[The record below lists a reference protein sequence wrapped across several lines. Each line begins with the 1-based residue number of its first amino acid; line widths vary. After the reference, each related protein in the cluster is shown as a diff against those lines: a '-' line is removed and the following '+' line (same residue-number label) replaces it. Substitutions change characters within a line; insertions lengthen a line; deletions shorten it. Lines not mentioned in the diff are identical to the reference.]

1 MADNLFRR
9 EASPEDQHSGLGE
22 TLLAG
27 RPSRWLWLCLI
38 LLLTTAMGLF
48 LVLGQYTRRETV
60 TGQLVPAS
68 GLINITALSP
78 GTVAR
83 LHVEDGQSIQADE
96 VLMEISSDQ
105 DTVRLGA
112 TRASI
117 DEQLAEKEGRYRA
130 DLVSQD
136 SVARHQR
143 EALVARES
151 LIRRQLDQVGEQ
163 VALQAEEVEGSQA
176 LLERIEPLGK
186 GGYIS
191 AFEIQRQQAVVRA
204 ARSRKA
210 ELQRQGLELQQQ
222 LAAAQESLAKLPL
235 EDATRRNEIVRE
247 LADVAQS
254 QAQNDLQRGTLFRAR
269 QGGVVAA
276 LLVKTGQMVSAG
288 QPMIT
293 ILPGDAKLQA
303 QLLIPSRAIGF
314 IAPGNRV
321 ILRYEAFP
329 YQKFGQQYGRVS
341 IVSRSALTPAE
352 HSALTGRLPP
362 ADQGPLYRVDVELD
376 RQYVS
381 AYGIKESIRPGM
393 ALQADVLIERRRLIE
408 WLFEPL
414 FGIQRRVFEENSNG

>member
-1 MADNLFRR
+1 MADKLFRR

-22 TLLAG
+22 ILLPG
-27 RPSRWLWLCLI
+27 PPSRWLWLCLI

-48 LVLGQYTRRETV
+48 LVLGQYTRREMV

-68 GLINITALSP
+68 GLISIAALSA
-78 GTVAR
+78 GTVTR
-83 LHVEDGQSIQADE
+83 LHVEDGQSIQAGE
-96 VLMEISSDQ
+96 VLMEISSEQ

-117 DEQLAEKEGRYRA
+117 DEKLTEKEGRYRA
-130 DLVSQD
+130 DLMSQD
-136 SVARHQR
+136 SVVRHQR

-151 LIRRQLDQVGEQ
+151 LIQRQMDQVGEQ
-163 VALQAEEVEGSQA
+163 IALQGEEVEGSQA
-176 LLERIEPLGK
+176 LLARIEPLEE
-186 GGYIS
+186 GGYVS

-210 ELQRQGLELQQQ
+210 ELQRQGLELHQQ
-222 LAAAQESLAKLPL
+222 LAATKESLAKLPL

-254 QAQNDLQRGTLFRAR
+254 QAQNDLQRGTLLRAG
-269 QGGVVAA
+269 QSGVVAA
-276 LLVKTGQMVSAG
+276 LFVKAGQMVSAG
-288 QPMIT
+288 QPMVT

-352 HSALTGRLPP
+352 QSALTGRLPP

-376 RQYVS
+376 RQYVP
-381 AYGIKESIRPGM
+381 AYGARESIRPGM
-393 ALQADVLIERRRLIE
+393 TLQADVLIERRRLIE

-414 FGIQRRVFEENSNG
+414 FGIQRLVHEENPNG

>member
-1 MADNLFRR
+1 
-9 EASPEDQHSGLGE
+9 
-22 TLLAG
+22 
-27 RPSRWLWLCLI
+27 
-38 LLLTTAMGLF
+38 MGLF

-112 TRASI
+112 TRAST

>member
-27 RPSRWLWLCLI
+27 PPSRWLWLCLI

-247 LADVAQS
+247 LANVAQS

>member
-27 RPSRWLWLCLI
+27 PPSRWLWLCLI

-381 AYGIKESIRPGM
+381 AYAIKESIRPGM

>member
-27 RPSRWLWLCLI
+27 PPSRWLWLCLI

-210 ELQRQGLELQQQ
+210 ELQRQALELQQQ

>member
-1 MADNLFRR
+1 
-9 EASPEDQHSGLGE
+9 
-22 TLLAG
+22 
-27 RPSRWLWLCLI
+27 
-38 LLLTTAMGLF
+38 
-48 LVLGQYTRRETV
+48 
-60 TGQLVPAS
+60 
-68 GLINITALSP
+68 
-78 GTVAR
+78 
-83 LHVEDGQSIQADE
+83 
-96 VLMEISSDQ
+96 MEISSEQ

-117 DEQLAEKEGRYRA
+117 DEKLTEKEGRYRA
-130 DLVSQD
+130 DLMSQD
-136 SVARHQR
+136 SVVRHQR

-151 LIRRQLDQVGEQ
+151 LIQRQMDQVGEQ
-163 VALQAEEVEGSQA
+163 IALQGEEVEGSQA
-176 LLERIEPLGK
+176 LLARIEPLEE
-186 GGYIS
+186 GGYVS

-210 ELQRQGLELQQQ
+210 ELQRQGLELHQQ
-222 LAAAQESLAKLPL
+222 LAATKESLAKLPL

-254 QAQNDLQRGTLFRAR
+254 QAQNDLQRGTLLRAG
-269 QGGVVAA
+269 QSGVVAA
-276 LLVKTGQMVSAG
+276 LFVKAGQMVSAG
-288 QPMIT
+288 QPMVT

-352 HSALTGRLPP
+352 QSALTGRLPP

-376 RQYVS
+376 RQYVP
-381 AYGIKESIRPGM
+381 AYGARESIRPGM
-393 ALQADVLIERRRLIE
+393 TLQADVLIERRRLIE

-414 FGIQRRVFEENSNG
+414 FGIQRLVHEENPNG

>member
-22 TLLAG
+22 ILLAG
-27 RPSRWLWLCLI
+27 PPSRWLWLCLI
-38 LLLTTAMGLF
+38 ALLTTAMCLF
-48 LVLGQYTRRETV
+48 LVLGQYTHREMV
-60 TGQLVPAS
+60 TGELVPAS
-68 GLINITALSP
+68 GLIHITALSA

-83 LHVEDGQSIQADE
+83 LHVEDGQSVQAGE
-96 VLMEISSDQ
+96 VLMEISSEQ

-130 DLVSQD
+130 DLLSQD
-136 SVARHQR
+136 SVVRHQR

-163 VALQAEEVEGSQA
+163 VALQGEEVEGSQA
-176 LLERIEPLGK
+176 LLERIEPLGE

-191 AFEIQRQQAVVRA
+191 VFEIQRQQAAVRA

-222 LAAAQESLAKLPL
+222 LAAVQESLAKIPL
-235 EDATRRNEIVRE
+235 EDATRRNEIARE

-254 QAQNDLQRGTLFRAR
+254 QAQNDLQRGTLLRAGR
-269 QGGVVAA
+269 DGVVSA
-276 LLVKTGQMVSAG
+276 LLVKAGQMVSAG
-288 QPMIT
+288 QPVMT
-293 ILPGDAKLQA
+293 ILPGDATLQA
-303 QLLIPSRAIGF
+303 QLLVPSRAIGF

-352 HSALTGRLPP
+352 QSALTGRLPP
-362 ADQGPLYRVDVELD
+362 ADQGPLYRADVELD
-376 RQYVS
+376 RQYVP
-381 AYGIKESIRPGM
+381 AYGIRESIRPGM

-414 FGIQRRVFEENSNG
+414 FGIQSRVLEENPNG

>member
-27 RPSRWLWLCLI
+27 PPSRWLWLCLI

-414 FGIQRRVFEENSNG
+414 FGTQRRVFEENSNG

>member
-27 RPSRWLWLCLI
+27 PPSRWLWLCLI

-105 DTVRLGA
+105 GTVRLGA

>member
-1 MADNLFRR
+1 VADNLFRR

-27 RPSRWLWLCLI
+27 PPSRWLWLCLI

-60 TGQLVPAS
+60 PGQLVPAS

>member
-27 RPSRWLWLCLI
+27 PPSRWLWLCLI

-83 LHVEDGQSIQADE
+83 LHVEDGQSIQPDE

>member
-1 MADNLFRR
+1 
-9 EASPEDQHSGLGE
+9 
-22 TLLAG
+22 
-27 RPSRWLWLCLI
+27 
-38 LLLTTAMGLF
+38 MGLF

-393 ALQADVLIERRRLIE
+393 VLQADVLIERRRLIE

>member
-27 RPSRWLWLCLI
+27 PPSRWLWLCLI

-235 EDATRRNEIVRE
+235 KDATRRNEIVRE

>member
-1 MADNLFRR
+1 
-9 EASPEDQHSGLGE
+9 
-22 TLLAG
+22 
-27 RPSRWLWLCLI
+27 
-38 LLLTTAMGLF
+38 MGLF

-136 SVARHQR
+136 SVTRHQR

>member
-27 RPSRWLWLCLI
+27 PPSRWLWLCLI

-112 TRASI
+112 TRAST

>member
-27 RPSRWLWLCLI
+27 PPSRWLWLCLI

>member
-1 MADNLFRR
+1 
-9 EASPEDQHSGLGE
+9 
-22 TLLAG
+22 
-27 RPSRWLWLCLI
+27 
-38 LLLTTAMGLF
+38 MGLF

-83 LHVEDGQSIQADE
+83 LHVEDGQSIQPDE

>member
-27 RPSRWLWLCLI
+27 PPSRWLWLCLI

-186 GGYIS
+186 QNCSGRGS
-191 AFEIQRQQAVVRA
+191 N
-204 ARSRKA
+204 SSN
-210 ELQRQGLELQQQ
+210 
-222 LAAAQESLAKLPL
+222 SL
-235 EDATRRNEIVRE
+235 
-247 LADVAQS
+247 
-254 QAQNDLQRGTLFRAR
+254 
-269 QGGVVAA
+269 
-276 LLVKTGQMVSAG
+276 
-288 QPMIT
+288 
-293 ILPGDAKLQA
+293 
-303 QLLIPSRAIGF
+303 
-314 IAPGNRV
+314 
-321 ILRYEAFP
+321 
-329 YQKFGQQYGRVS
+329 
-341 IVSRSALTPAE
+341 
-352 HSALTGRLPP
+352 LPP
-362 ADQGPLYRVDVELD
+362 RSPWRNF
-376 RQYVS
+376 R
-381 AYGIKESIRPGM
+381 
-393 ALQADVLIERRRLIE
+393 
-408 WLFEPL
+408 
-414 FGIQRRVFEENSNG
+414 

>member
-27 RPSRWLWLCLI
+27 PPSRWLWLCLI

-176 LLERIEPLGK
+176 LLERIEPLRK

>member
-1 MADNLFRR
+1 
-9 EASPEDQHSGLGE
+9 
-22 TLLAG
+22 
-27 RPSRWLWLCLI
+27 
-38 LLLTTAMGLF
+38 MGLF

-381 AYGIKESIRPGM
+381 AYAIKESIRPGM

>member
-27 RPSRWLWLCLI
+27 PPSRWLWLCLI

-376 RQYVS
+376 RQYVP

>member
-27 RPSRWLWLCLI
+27 PPSRWLWLCLI

-136 SVARHQR
+136 SVTRHQR

>member
-1 MADNLFRR
+1 VADNLFRR

-27 RPSRWLWLCLI
+27 PPSRWLWLCLI

>member
-1 MADNLFRR
+1 VADNLFRR

-27 RPSRWLWLCLI
+27 PPSRWLWLCLI

-60 TGQLVPAS
+60 PGQLVPAS

-163 VALQAEEVEGSQA
+163 VALLAEEVEGSQA
-176 LLERIEPLGK
+176 LLERSEPLGK

>member
-1 MADNLFRR
+1 
-9 EASPEDQHSGLGE
+9 
-22 TLLAG
+22 
-27 RPSRWLWLCLI
+27 
-38 LLLTTAMGLF
+38 MGLF

>member
-1 MADNLFRR
+1 
-9 EASPEDQHSGLGE
+9 
-22 TLLAG
+22 
-27 RPSRWLWLCLI
+27 
-38 LLLTTAMGLF
+38 MGLF

-105 DTVRLGA
+105 GTVRLGA